1 MRKFTTICC
10 ILVFVLSVQHRTL
23 AQDAP
28 KTQEAAKAPDAPA
41 HYYRLEFVVQELGTD
56 GKPVNSR
63 SYTGIASTG
72 RGDGMISVRTGS
84 RIPVITGSS
93 SGATNEKN
101 VQYLDVGVNIDAREV
116 REVGDM
122 LAIRLNA
129 EISSLAAQAGASEP
143 STPIIRQTRWQA
155 PVLIPIRK
163 PTTVFTSDDLD
174 SKGAMQLVVTATP
187 LH

>member
-1 MRKFTTICC
+1 MRKFTMICC
-10 ILVFVLSVQHRTL
+10 VLILVLSTQHKAP

-28 KTQEAAKAPDAPA
+28 KTQETAKAPEPLPQ
-41 HYYRLEFVVQELGTD
+41 YFRLEFVVQELGTD

-63 SYTGIASTG
+63 SYTGTASTG

-84 RIPVITGSS
+84 RIPVVTGSS

-101 VQYLDVGVNIDAREV
+101 VQYLDVGVNIDARDVHEV
-116 REVGDM
+116 DGM
-122 LAIRLNA
+122 LAAHINA

-143 STPIIRQTRWQA
+143 SSPIIRQTRWQA
-155 PVLIPIRK
+155 PVLIPIHK
-163 PTTVFTSDDLD
+163 PTVVFTSDDLD
-174 SKGAMQLVVTATP
+174 SKGSTQLVVIATA

>member
-10 ILVFVLSVQHRTL
+10 ILVFVLSLQHKAL

-28 KTQEAAKAPDAPA
+28 KTQEIAKAPEASA
-41 HYYRLEFVVQELGTD
+41 HYYRLDFVVEELGAD
-56 GKPVNSR
+56 AKPINSR
-63 SYTGIASTG
+63 SYSGTASTDHN
-72 RGDGMISVRTGS
+72 DGIVSVRTGS
-84 RIPVITGSS
+84 RIPVVSGSS
-93 SGATNEKN
+93 SGATNETN
-101 VQYLDVGVNIDAREV
+101 VQYIDVGVNIDAREV

-129 EISSLAAQAGASEP
+129 EISSLASPAGASEP